1 MGYRIDELQ
10 RSIRPIRLYWLTR
23 VGSTNTWAMQRRRL
37 RKLFAPSIVLAG
49 RQTAGRGSNGRTWL
63 SPPGVM
69 TATFVY
75 PPVDS
80 LDPHLLPLAAGI
92 AVRDAIADA
101 TGVEPGLKWPNDL
114 WIDDRKVA
122 GLLCERID
130 GVDLI
135 GVGINANLDP
145 SDLPKGLRTQS
156 CSLMMHASQSIDT
169 TKLIIALATRLD
181 EMLLKR
187 TPTPAGLLTT
197 YARHHVL
204 TGRRV
209 RVMSETIEG
218 GALDGTCEGIDRLG
232 RLLVRSQTQTHALV
246 SGTVR
251 PLTST

>member
-1 MGYRIDELQ
+1 
-10 RSIRPIRLYWLTR
+10 
-23 VGSTNTWAMQRRRL
+23 
-37 RKLFAPSIVLAG
+37 
-49 RQTAGRGSNGRTWL
+49 
-63 SPPGVM
+63 M

-92 AVRDAIADA
+92 AVRDAIAEA
-101 TGVEPGLKWPNDL
+101 TGVEAGLKWPNDL

-145 SDLPKGLRTQS
+145 SDLPKALRTQS
-156 CSLMMHASQSIDT
+156 CSLMMHSSQSIDMT
-169 TKLIIALATRLD
+169 RLVIALAAKLHET
-181 EMLLKR
+181 LLNR
-187 TPTPAGLLTT
+187 PPAPTGLLTA

-204 TGRRV
+204 AGRRV
-209 RVMSETIEG
+209 RVTNDGMNGGTLEG
-218 GALDGTCEGIDRLG
+218 HCEGVDRLG
-232 RLLVRSQTQTHALV
+232 RLLVRSPMQTHALV

-251 PLTST
+251 PLTSE

>member
-1 MGYRIDELQ
+1 
-10 RSIRPIRLYWLTR
+10 
-23 VGSTNTWAMQRRRL
+23 
-37 RKLFAPSIVLAG
+37 
-49 RQTAGRGSNGRTWL
+49 
-63 SPPGVM
+63 M

-75 PPVDS
+75 PPVES

-92 AVRDAIADA
+92 AVRDAIAHA
-101 TGVEPGLKWPNDL
+101 TGVEAGLKWPNDL

-145 SDLPKGLRTQS
+145 SDLPKHLRTQT
-156 CSLMMHASQSIDT
+156 CSLMMHASQHIDMT
-169 TKLIIALATRLD
+169 TLVRAIAGTLN

-187 TPTPAGLLTT
+187 PPSTAGLLTA

-204 TGRRV
+204 TGRCV
-209 RVMSETIEG
+209 RVVSDAFDG
-218 GALDGTCEGIDRLG
+218 GAMDGTCEGVDRLG
-232 RLLVRSQTQTHALV
+232 RLLVRTPAQTHALV

-251 PLTST
+251 PLTSASSS